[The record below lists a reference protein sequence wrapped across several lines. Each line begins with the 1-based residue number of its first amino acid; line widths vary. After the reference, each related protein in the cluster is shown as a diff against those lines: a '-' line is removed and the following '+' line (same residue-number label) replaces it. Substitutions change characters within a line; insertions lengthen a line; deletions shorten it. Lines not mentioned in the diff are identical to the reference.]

1 MRTVIYYS
9 LLLIFFLV
17 GCEEPLSTA
26 ENNRIIFSTSS
37 ISYSSTESIPV
48 FIENY
53 TRSNFEILLRCGGYL
68 EMYYQKK
75 EDSTWSK
82 NLWFSWMSLKCVTV
96 IDTIRN
102 NSVYKFT
109 IPSDEINTYGTY
121 RLILANDTSIV
132 SNSFEIK

>member
-9 LLLIFFLV
+9 ILLIFFAV
-17 GCEEPLSTA
+17 GCEDSLSTG
-26 ENNRIIFSTSS
+26 EDSKITFYTSS
-37 ISYSSTESIPV
+37 DSYSTTDSIKV
-48 FIENY
+48 FIENH
-53 TRSNFEILLRCGGYL
+53 TQSNFYISLRCGGYL